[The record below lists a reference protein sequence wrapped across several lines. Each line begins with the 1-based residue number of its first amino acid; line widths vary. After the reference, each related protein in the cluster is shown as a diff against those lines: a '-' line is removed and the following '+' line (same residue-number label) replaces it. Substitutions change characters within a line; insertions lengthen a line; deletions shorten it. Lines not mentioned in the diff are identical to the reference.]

1 MKNSDVAGLVFVALL
16 VGMFVGN
23 VIGVIDQTK
32 KMHKEAVEA
41 GCAKYICNEKNGKS
55 FFTYIRNTN

>member
-1 MKNSDVAGLVFVALL
+1 MKNSDVAFLVFAVLL
-16 VGMFVGN
+16 VGYILGS
-23 VIGVIDQTK
+23 IISTALLTQ

-41 GCAKYICNEKNGKS
+41 GCAKYICNEKNKS